1 LFNNSKYSIINEDG
15 SVLIIKN
22 LMEKDA
28 GGYDC
33 VAVNKIGESRAS
45 AELKIFSK
53 TAYSNSIIKN
63 SFLCFLEF

>member
-1 LFNNSKYSIINEDG
+1 
-15 SVLIIKN
+15 
-22 LMEKDA
+22 MEKDA

-53 TAYSNSIIKN
+53 TEYSNSNYKKFIFMFSGI
-63 SFLCFLEF
+63 

>member
-1 LFNNSKYSIINEDG
+1 MFNNSKYSIINGDG

-22 LMEKDA
+22 VMEKDA

-33 VAVNKIGESRAS
+33 IAENKIGESRAS

-53 TAYSNSIIKN
+53 AVYSDSIFKLLLL
-63 SFLCFLEF
+63 F